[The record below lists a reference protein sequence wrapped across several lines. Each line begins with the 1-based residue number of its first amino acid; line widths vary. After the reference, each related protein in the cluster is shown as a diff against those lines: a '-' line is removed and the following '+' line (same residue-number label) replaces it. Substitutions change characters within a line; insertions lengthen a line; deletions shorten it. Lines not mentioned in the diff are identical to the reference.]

1 MRNDRTRRCCK
12 VVGRRGFSALLPLL
26 ATSPLEPS
34 MLNRICTLNACLLG
48 SLTLLVPAAAS
59 AQTTYPDR
67 PIRIIVP
74 LAPGGGSDYTA
85 RYIGLRLAD
94 RIGQSVVVDNRPAAS
109 GSVGTELVAKAVP
122 DGYTL
127 LLAYSTH
134 AQSAQLFTTL
144 PYDPIKDFAPVTEVI
159 ATPLTMLTHPS
170 VPAATVKEVIAYA
183 KANPGKM
190 NYGSSGPGSSPH
202 LATELFNSMA
212 GIKMTHVPYKGVSQY
227 ITAQIGGEIQFSF
240 SNMFTTMPHWK
251 AGRLHLIATG
261 GLKRMEAMPDLPTIA
276 ESGVPGFEALT
287 WYGVMA
293 PAKTPRSIVDKLQK
307 EIAAIVRMPD
317 VKQTFVSQGNEA
329 VASTPD
335 EFAKVV
341 KSDAD

>member
-1 MRNDRTRRCCK
+1 MRSKQLEVSVCLALAACA
-12 VVGRRGFSALLPLL
+12 GPLSA
-26 ATSPLEPS
+26 ADT
-34 MLNRICTLNACLLG
+34 AG
-48 SLTLLVPAAAS
+48 K
-59 AQTTYPDR
+59 YPDH

-85 RYIGLRLAD
+85 RFIGTRLAD
-94 RIGQSVVVDNRPAAS
+94 RVGQQVVVDNRPAAS
-109 GSVGTELVAKAVP
+109 GIVGTDLVAKAAP

-134 AQSAQLFTTL
+134 AQSAQLFSKL

-159 ATPLTMLTHPS
+159 ATPLTMLLHPS
-170 VPAATVKEVIAYA
+170 VPAKTVQEFIAYA
-183 KANPGKM
+183 KANAGKL

-293 PAKTPRSIVDKLQK
+293 PAKTPRAIVDKLHK

-341 KSDAD
+341 KSDADKWGALGKKLGVSLD

>member
-1 MRNDRTRRCCK
+1 MQNRFH
-12 VVGRRGFSALLPLL
+12 GIPGLML
-26 ATSPLEPS
+26 AA
-34 MLNRICTLNACLLG
+34 ACAW
-48 SLTLLVPAAAS
+48 TVCQPAAF
-59 AQTTYPDR
+59 AQTKYPER

-94 RIGQSVVVDNRPAAS
+94 RVGQSVVVDNRPAAS
-109 GSVGTELVAKAVP
+109 GIVGTEMVAKAVP

-159 ATPLTMLTHPS
+159 ATPLTMLIHPS
-170 VPAATVKEVIAYA
+170 VPAATVKEFIAYA
-183 KANPGKM
+183 KANAGKL

-202 LATELFNSMA
+202 LAAELFNSMA
-212 GIKMTHVPYKGVSQY
+212 GIRMTHVPYKGVSQY

-251 AGRLHLIATG
+251 AGRLKLIATG
-261 GLKRMEAMPDLPTIA
+261 GVKRMEAMPELPTIA

-287 WYGVMA
+287 WYGFMA
-293 PAKTPRSIVDKLQK
+293 PAKTPRAIVDKLQK
-307 EIAAIVRMPD
+307 EIAAIVNNPEVR
-317 VKQTFVSQGNEA
+317 QTFVAQGNEPLA
-329 VASTPD
+329 NTPD
-335 EFAKVV
+335 EFAKVIR
-341 KSDAD
+341 SDADKWGAIGKRLGVKLD